1 MYERADHIGSAKNNK
16 IMAKKIDLSV
26 IDQQRATTMA
36 ANELK
41 KQLDSR
47 RAEVDRAVAKV
58 LRERGLPK
66 DFAGEIEYN
75 GYTIRVQ
82 RRTVIQFMGD

>member
-1 MYERADHIGSAKNNK
+1 
-16 IMAKKIDLSV
+16 MATKIDLSV
-26 IDQQRATTMA
+26 LDQQRATTLA

-41 KQLDSR
+41 KDLDSR
-47 RAEVDRAVAKV
+47 RANVERAIAKL

-66 DFAGEIEYN
+66 NYTGELEYN

-82 RRTVIQFMGD
+82 RRTIIQFMKYEMSHHMEV

>member
-1 MYERADHIGSAKNNK
+1 
-16 IMAKKIDLSV
+16 MAKKINLEV

-41 KQLDSR
+41 KDLDAR
-47 RAEVDRAVAKV
+47 RADVDRAIAKL

-66 DFAGEIEYN
+66 NFSGELEYN
-75 GYTIRVQ
+75 GYIIRVQ
-82 RRTVIQFMGD
+82 RRTVIQFMGL

>member
-1 MYERADHIGSAKNNK
+1 
-16 IMAKKIDLSV
+16 MAKKIDLTV
-26 IDQQRATTMA
+26 LDQQHATTMA

-47 RAEVDRAVAKV
+47 RTDVDRAIAKL

-66 DFAGEIEYN
+66 NFSGEIEYN

-82 RRTVIQFMGD
+82 HRTIIQFMGSVKESR

>member
-1 MYERADHIGSAKNNK
+1 
-16 IMAKKIDLSV
+16 MAKKINLEV

-47 RAEVDRAVAKV
+47 RAEVDRAIAKV
-58 LRERGLPK
+58 LRERGLPAT
-66 DFAGEIEYN
+66 FSGEIEYN

-82 RRTVIQFMGD
+82 RRTIVQFMNE

>member
-1 MYERADHIGSAKNNK
+1 
-16 IMAKKIDLSV
+16 MAKKIDLTV
-26 IDQQRATTMA
+26 LDQQHATTMA

-41 KQLDSR
+41 KELDSH
-47 RAEVDRAVAKV
+47 RAEVERAIAKL

-66 DFAGEIEYN
+66 NYTGELSYN

-82 RRTVIQFMGD
+82 RRTIIQFMSE

>member
-1 MYERADHIGSAKNNK
+1 
-16 IMAKKIDLSV
+16 MAKINLEV

-41 KQLDSR
+41 KDMDLR
-47 RAEVDRAVAKV
+47 RPKVERAISKL
-58 LRERGLPK
+58 LRDKGLPK
-66 DFAGEIEYN
+66 NYTGELEYN

-82 RRTVIQFMGD
+82 RRTIIQFMS

>member
-1 MYERADHIGSAKNNK
+1 
-16 IMAKKIDLSV
+16 MAKKIDLTV

-47 RAEVDRAVAKV
+47 RQDVDKAISKV
-58 LRERGLPK
+58 LRIKGLPK
-66 DFAGEIEYN
+66 NFSGEIEYN
-75 GYTIRVQ
+75 GYTIRIQ
-82 RRTVIQFMGD
+82 NRRVIQFMGE